1 MRNCTQKTWAKRDSQ
16 LLFTDTSQSLK
27 TASPTRTW
35 TGSFKVNDVLD
46 LLIFMPPLIDWPE
59 ALYFRVVRP
68 SVDMRASVSGR
79 ENEFTDRLADDL

>member
-1 MRNCTQKTWAKRDSQ
+1 
-16 LLFTDTSQSLK
+16 
-27 TASPTRTW
+27 
-35 TGSFKVNDVLD
+35 
-46 LLIFMPPLIDWPE
+46 MPPLIDWPE